1 MTANLETHALKLWT
15 SMLQMNRSQHP
26 VSREYARSIVLP
38 TLALATPFPKLAERI
53 NRELGTEIGKEISND
68 H

>member
-1 MTANLETHALKLWT
+1 
-15 SMLQMNRSQHP
+15 MLQMNRSQFP
-26 VSREYARSIVLP
+26 VSREYARSIELP